1 MTDVE
6 LKYNPYTNETFIQV
20 NGKVLD
26 ETEIKEYVGAEENI
40 SGWVKNF
47 WERISTKCNDDC
59 TVHFCGLE
67 ADYMQ
72 LEQAFFEFKKRTID
86 EIRLEPDYVINPVRI
101 NDEQYVKDELDII
114 FGKKC
119 VERPVFKE
127 CSECKQLIPEESIY
141 CPVCGK
147 KQDGTERIDESRLYV
162 ENYLKKT
169 EINNTIKEKFNVL
182 YELLRKIFFIKKVV
196 GKATSTD
203 MPEVN
208 DLNLPSEEVLR
219 RLFLIRNGNIGD
231 LVPFGNSNWRIFRK
245 GDDKVF
251 LLIAIPLERKAIYLS
266 EAESNFLIEVRGKK
280 IFVPSVTDIMD
291 ESVSEPTPKKIMDES
306 IREFTPK
313 TIMGIALKG
322 IIWGPLNK
330 TLNKPFLSAKE
341 FYDKYYDFQWR
352 LSDGWVSLNG
362 NITRG
367 TENCSGRSR
376 YIHAII
382 VDTSII
388 RDTEFLTDSQEGETK

>member
-1 MTDVE
+1 MTDVL

-47 WERISTKCNDDC
+47 WERISTKCNDDF

-86 EIRLEPDYVINPVRI
+86 EIRLESDYVINPVRI

-127 CSECKQLIPEESIY
+127 CSECKQLISEESIY
-141 CPVCGK
+141 CPICGK

-182 YELLRKIFFIKKVV
+182 YELLRKIFFIKKAV

-208 DLNLPSEEVLR
+208 DLNLSSEEVLR
-219 RLFLIRNGNIGD
+219 KLFLIRNGNIGD

-251 LLIAIPLERKAIYLS
+251 LLIATPLERKAIYLS

-291 ESVSEPTPKKIMDES
+291 ESVSEPTPKKIMGFDFVKIDEL
-306 IREFTPK
+306 F
-313 TIMGIALKG
+313 GIK
-322 IIWGPLNK
+322 PLNK
-330 TLNKPFLSAKE
+330 PYSSAKE
-341 FYDKYYDFQWR
+341 FYDKYYDFRWR
-352 LSDGWVSLNG
+352 LSDGWVSKNG
-362 NITRG
+362 NITPG
-367 TENCSGRSR
+367 TEHCSGRSR

-388 RDTEFLTDSQEGETK
+388 RNTEFLTDGQKGETK